1 MCFPGFSIKPYAGI
15 QHDAVYRMAARRRE
29 HRINFSG
36 VRGLKKE
43 LAVKITA
50 VILVFLLAVSLSSCG
65 GEKISRYEAQFIN
78 LFDTLT
84 TIVAYT
90 DSREEFTRQAELIRG
105 KLEEYHRLYDIYND
119 YEGINNIK
127 TINDKAGIS
136 PVKVDRR
143 IIDLIDYARTWY
155 EKTDGRINIAMGA
168 VLKIWHDYRKA
179 GAENPEEAKLP
190 PIDKLKD
197 ASQHMDFSKVIVDR
211 EASTVFLQDPEMR
224 LDVGAIAKGYAVE
237 QVAGIAE
244 RNGFT
249 SGLISVGGNVRAIG
263 AKVSKVAKDKDL
275 TPWSVGIKNPFN
287 DEKKPELHI
296 LNLVDMSLV
305 TSGSYERYYTVDG
318 KNYHH
323 IINPETLYPSEY
335 FVAVSI
341 VCKDSG
347 MADALSTAVLNMPYE
362 QGLKFIESL
371 PGVEAMWV
379 MPDGSQL
386 YSSHFMDFIKRPE
399 R

>member
-1 MCFPGFSIKPYAGI
+1 
-15 QHDAVYRMAARRRE
+15 
-29 HRINFSG
+29 
-36 VRGLKKE
+36 
-43 LAVKITA
+43 
-50 VILVFLLAVSLSSCG
+50 
-65 GEKISRYEAQFIN
+65 
-78 LFDTLT
+78 
-84 TIVAYT
+84 
-90 DSREEFTRQAELIRG
+90 
-105 KLEEYHRLYDIYND
+105 
-119 YEGINNIK
+119 
-127 TINDKAGIS
+127 
-136 PVKVDRR
+136 
-143 IIDLIDYARTWY
+143 
-155 EKTDGRINIAMGA
+155 
-168 VLKIWHDYRKA
+168 
-179 GAENPEEAKLP
+179 
-190 PIDKLKD
+190 
-197 ASQHMDFSKVIVDR
+197 
-211 EASTVFLQDPEMR
+211 MR